1 MTKGGEYNGNPERG
15 NTCSPCPDKYTCA
28 GGTADKEPQTGQT
41 PSEETPDD
49 NQCGDDYV
57 GSLYHKLARYAMQA
71 CVRPSEA
78 SKPDSQI
85 PATVLQDINVVM
97 DQIRID
103 MAKTLSAE
111 CERLDGIWVN
121 TVWVNKLKELTCFD
135 GQCFTQVTKP
145 TLNTNLIPSK
155 EIVPTLHT
163 TFYNETSSNTQ
174 WGYCATKT
182 TTTDTASTEEIKKEQ
197 PTNEA
202 ESSSQ
207 DQTGE

>member
-1 MTKGGEYNGNPERG
+1 MTLNGTYKGEPTPG
-15 NTCSPCPDKYTCA
+15 NTCSPCPDNYTCA

-49 NQCGDDYV
+49 NLCGDDYV

-78 SKPDSQI
+78 SKQDSQI
-85 PATVLQDINVVM
+85 PATVLQDINIVM

-121 TVWVNKLKELTCFD
+121 TVWVNKLQKTTCFD
-135 GQCFTQVTKP
+135 GQCFNQIKIPTQNIVD
-145 TLNTNLIPSK
+145 LNTPK
-155 EIVPTLHT
+155 EIIPRLHT

-182 TTTDTASTEEIKKEQ
+182 TTDTVSTAENKKEQ

-202 ESSSQ
+202 ESFSQ
-207 DQTGE
+207 DQTEE

>member
-1 MTKGGEYNGNPERG
+1 MTKDGKYNGNPERG
-15 NTCSPCPDKYTCA
+15 NTCSPCNTGCECA
-28 GGTADKEPQTGQT
+28 GGTADQVCQTDT
-41 PSEETPDD
+41 TPDTAET
-49 NQCGDDYV
+49 NLCGDDYV

-135 GQCFTQVTKP
+135 GQCFNQIKP
-145 TLNTNLIPSK
+145 TLNTNLSTSI
-155 EIVPTLHT
+155 EIAPTLHT

-182 TTTDTASTEEIKKEQ
+182 TTTDTASTEGIKKEQ

-207 DQTGE
+207 DQTEG